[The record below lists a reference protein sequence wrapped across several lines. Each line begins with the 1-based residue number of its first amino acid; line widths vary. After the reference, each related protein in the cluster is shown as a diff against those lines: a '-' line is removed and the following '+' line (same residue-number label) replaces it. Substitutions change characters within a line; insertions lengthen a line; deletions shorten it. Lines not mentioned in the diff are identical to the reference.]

1 MLDKAL
7 RHCRTDTYSL
17 IYLAKKATLDANHS
31 VGLVEKIL
39 SSFDRIQMICDRVAW
54 WLEPG

>member
-39 SSFDRIQMICDRVAW
+39 SFF
-54 WLEPG
+54 